1 MANLSDSQILE
12 VLNLTNGDTTIL
24 TKANVPTG
32 QIVRV
37 LVNNPDLV
45 EKMQKGA
52 AKTVT
57 RYGRFYR
64 DYNYDPTYAKNAVES
79 KWALAQPK
87 VAKFA
92 LDFWGKVKQQGID
105 TTTFNAVRDELTDKK
120 DDFIAQYGITEGQFD
135 DAIATFNT
143 DYTDFRDSEQRRVR
157 IQYKA
162 YKEGQKERGITP
174 EDNNVPGTAGFR
186 RGGPDYR
193 TQTRDDYLTA
203 ATGIVGLG
211 SIPKSADDYAAQ
223 QVSAFKKFAEGK
235 GLDVSRIDA
244 LSPQLTGIVKKKV
257 GKNYQNYAI
266 QDLLKRQVT
275 GQ

>member
-1 MANLSDSQILE
+1 MANLSDSQVLE
-12 VLNLTNGDTTIL
+12 ILNLTNGDTTVL
-24 TKANVPTG
+24 SKANVPTG

-37 LVNNPDLV
+37 LVNNPDIV
-45 EKMQKGA
+45 ETMKKSA

-64 DYNYDPTYAKNAVES
+64 DYNYDPTFAQNAVES
-79 KWALAQPK
+79 KWALASPRQ
-87 VAKFA
+87 AKFA
-92 LDFWGKVKQQGID
+92 LDFWKKVKQQGID
-105 TTTFNAVRDELTDKK
+105 TTTFSAVKANMDSMK
-120 DDFIAQYGITEGQFD
+120 DDIIAQYGINENEYDDMMTTFD
-135 DAIATFNT
+135 T
-143 DYTDFRDSEQRRVR
+143 DYSDFRDSEQRRQR

-174 EDNNVPGTAGFR
+174 EDNNVPGLAGFK

-193 TQTRDDYLTA
+193 TETRDDYLTA

-211 SIPKSADDYAAQ
+211 SIPKNVDDYAAQ
-223 QVSAFKKFAEGK
+223 QVSAFKNFAKGK

-275 GQ
+275 GK